1 MIVPVLKVAQRP
13 LWHSAAG
20 VILHMFDT
28 NSLIM
33 TTISLTSGEVLDI
46 ISALCDKEQ
55 ALYLYDAEDLHLSA
69 YYLHIIQQFENIS
82 HRLEELPGEERVANL
97 VMAL

>member
-1 MIVPVLKVAQRP
+1 MN
-13 LWHSAAG
+13 WHIYPCG
-20 VILHMFDT
+20 ILSQGLYYICST
-28 NSLIM
+28 PIPPIM

-55 ALYLYDAEDLHLSA
+55 ALYDADNLHLAA

>member
-1 MIVPVLKVAQRP
+1 MPLYELAHIP
-13 LWHSAAG
+13 LWNSVAG
-20 VILHMFDT
+20 VILHLFDT
-28 NSLIM
+28 NSPIM

-55 ALYLYDAEDLHLSA
+55 TLYDAEDLHLAA

>member
-20 VILHMFDT
+20 VILHLFDT
-28 NSLIM
+28 NPPIM

-55 ALYLYDAEDLHLSA
+55 DVYEENPHLSA

-82 HRLEELPGEERVANL
+82 HRLEELPGEKRVANL

>member
-1 MIVPVLKVAQRP
+1 
-13 LWHSAAG
+13 
-20 VILHMFDT
+20 MFDT
-28 NSLIM
+28 NSPIM

-55 ALYLYDAEDLHLSA
+55 ALYDSDNLHLAA
-69 YYLHIIQQFENIS
+69 YYLHIIQQFENVS

>member
-1 MIVPVLKVAQRP
+1 VAFCRRGYITFVQ
-13 LWHSAAG
+13 HQ
-20 VILHMFDT
+20 F
-28 NSLIM
+28 IM
-33 TTISLTSGEVLDI
+33 TTVSLTSGEVLDI

-55 ALYLYDAEDLHLSA
+55 SVYEENPHLAS

-82 HRLEELPGEERVANL
+82 HRLEELPGEKRVANL

>member
-1 MIVPVLKVAQRP
+1 MPLYELAHIP
-13 LWHSAAG
+13 LWHSVAG

-28 NSLIM
+28 NSPIM

-55 ALYLYDAEDLHLSA
+55 ALYDGNTFNLHLAA
-69 YYLHIIQQFENIS
+69 YYLHLIQQFENIS

>member
-1 MIVPVLKVAQRP
+1 MN
-13 LWHSAAG
+13 WHIYPCG
-20 VILHMFDT
+20 ILSQGLYYICST
-28 NSLIM
+28 PSPIM

-55 ALYLYDAEDLHLSA
+55 ALYDADNLHLAA

>member
-1 MIVPVLKVAQRP
+1 MPLYELAHIP
-13 LWHSAAG
+13 LWNSVAG
-20 VILHMFDT
+20 VILHLFDT
-28 NSLIM
+28 NSPIM

-55 ALYLYDAEDLHLSA
+55 ALYDADNLHLAA
-69 YYLHIIQQFENIS
+69 YYLHLIQQFENIS

>member
-1 MIVPVLKVAQRP
+1 
-13 LWHSAAG
+13 
-20 VILHMFDT
+20 
-28 NSLIM
+28 M
-33 TTISLTSGEVLDI
+33 TTVSLTSGEVLDI

-55 ALYLYDAEDLHLSA
+55 SVYEKNPHLAS

-82 HRLEELPGEERVANL
+82 HRLEELSGEKRVANL